1 MRANDIHREREMHGP
16 NGLAAG
22 ASNNLYK
29 RQNSSNE
36 PVASGEL
43 FETDLTDQVLK
54 ESRIE
59 ALRSLLLILVREM
72 DSLKQMVVPDHSR
85 IATDH
90 VDLLTE
96 LDSFESSLIKD
107 ALIRS
112 DGNQREAARRLSI
125 KPTTLH
131 AKIKRLGIHLE
142 RTISRVE

>member
-1 MRANDIHREREMHGP
+1 MIASNTHQERNIYGP
-16 NGLAAG
+16 NGREPEAPKPYKERNLSNGSAAG
-22 ASNNLYK
+22 GDLI
-29 RQNSSNE
+29 
-36 PVASGEL
+36 
-43 FETDLTDQVLK
+43 ETDLTDQVLK

-59 ALRSLLLILVREM
+59 ALRSLLMILVREM
-72 DSLKQMVVPDHSR
+72 DSLKQMVVPENSR
-85 IATDH
+85 TTTDR

-96 LDSFESSLIKD
+96 LDAFESSLIKD

-142 RTISRVE
+142 RTITRVE